1 MMPGPPIRDFLA
13 GGIGVELVYSFIII
27 VCSLMIYFSTK
38 EIDKLTSYKGI
49 KYFRLS
55 FLFFALAYFFRY
67 FIKFFLFSFNLNGIR
82 EFSPMFIGAISLFIF
97 LYFSLM
103 AILFLLYSFMWKK
116 WNHSRLTI
124 TIFNILALILAFIS
138 TFIQGIW
145 SYLITNLILLI
156 IVLAILLIAYKDSK
170 KNLKNK
176 SKSKN
181 PFIIYLLL
189 SIFWILNVIDI
200 LMPKFLSIYQLI
212 IYLISVLIFMTI
224 LYKVLKKTGE

>member
-1 MMPGPPIRDFLA
+1 MMPGPPIGNFLA

-27 VCSLMIYFSTK
+27 ICSMMIYFSTK

-55 FLFFALAYFFRY
+55 FLFFAFAYFFRY
-67 FIKFFLFSFNLNGIR
+67 FIKFFLFSFNLNGIL
-82 EFSPMFIGAISLFIF
+82 EFSPMFIGAISLFVF
-97 LYFSLM
+97 LYFSIM
-103 AILFLLYSFMWKK
+103 AILFLLYSLMWKR
-116 WNHSRLTI
+116 WNHGNLTI
-124 TIFNILALILAFIS
+124 TIFNVFALILAFIS
-138 TFIQGIW
+138 TFVQGVF
-145 SYLITNLILLI
+145 SYLITNLILLVI
-156 IVLAILLIAYKDSK
+156 ILAILLIAYKDSK
-170 KNLKNK
+170 KNPKTK
-176 SKSKN
+176 SRSKN

-212 IYLISVLIFMTI
+212 IYLISVLLFMII